1 MKILNI
7 GSCNIDYTY
16 SVDHFIQPGETNSCI
31 SMNIGC
37 GGKGLN
43 QSIALAKAGTPI
55 YHGGIVGK
63 EGVFLKEKLE
73 EFGVNT
79 DFVEVTP
86 SPNGHAI
93 IQVDK
98 TAQNCI
104 LLFSG
109 TNHQFSEQYI
119 DKILSAFDKG
129 DILVLQN
136 EINNIPYIIN
146 QASNKGL
153 RIAFNAAPYNDTVRE
168 YPLDKVEW
176 LIINEVEGAG
186 LADSD
191 DPAQI
196 IPRLKSIYPSSKIL
210 LTLGTQG
217 CRYFDGTE
225 EYSMPSCKVDAVDT
239 TAAGDTFIGY
249 FMRGISDGL
258 PVSETLRLATVA
270 SAIAVTRKGA
280 ADSVP
285 SYSEV
290 VSSKLYQEFS
300 C

>member
-7 GSCNIDYTY
+7 GSCNIDYIY
-16 SVDHFIQPGETNSCI
+16 NVDHFIRPGETDGCL

-43 QSIALAKAGTPI
+43 QSIALAKAGNTV

-63 EGVFLKEKLE
+63 EGIFLKEKLE
-73 EFGVNT
+73 EAGVCT
-79 DFVEVTP
+79 DHVAVTD
-86 SPNGHAI
+86 SPNGHAV

-104 LLFSG
+104 LLYSG
-109 TNHQFSEQYI
+109 TNHKFSEQFI
-119 DKILSAFDKG
+119 DEILSDFSKG

-136 EINNIPYIIN
+136 EINKIPYIID
-146 QASNKGL
+146 QAYKKGL
-153 RIAFNAAPYNDTVRE
+153 RIAFNAAPYDDGVRA

-186 LADSD
+186 LAGTD
-191 DPAQI
+191 DPEQI
-196 IPRLKSIYPSSKIL
+196 ISQLRSKYPSTKIL
-210 LTLGTQG
+210 LTLGNQG
-217 CRYFDGTE
+217 CRYFDGVK
-225 EYSMPSCKVDAVDT
+225 EYSAPACHVDAVDT

-249 FMRGISDGL
+249 FMRGICDEL
-258 PVSETLRLATVA
+258 PALEILRLSTAA

-280 ADSVP
+280 ADSIP
-285 SYSEV
+285 TYSEV
-290 VSSKLYQEFS
+290 ISSGL
-300 C
+300 